1 MTKIDATSFFPLL
14 FWVAFVALG
23 AVTHLTA

>member
-1 MTKIDATSFFPLL
+1 MTKIDTASVFPLL

>member
-1 MTKIDATSFFPLL
+1 MTKIDAASVFPVM